1 MAITGNDAKLLFY
14 ARKYGVSFEET
25 LTLGRLKLYTSV
37 AVIAGLQSKFGTAE
51 KDVKNITLKDAYSEP
66 LFELLGAKKL
76 DSMDVSN
83 YENASL
89 IHDLNN
95 PIPDTLKNQYSVVID
110 GGTLEHI
117 FNFPQ
122 AINNCMNMIKQGGH
136 FIGITPANNLMGHG
150 FYQFSPELY
159 YRLFCPANGFR
170 IKKMMITAAHP
181 DGSFG
186 DWYEV
191 NDPAEVKS
199 RVVLVNELPTYL
211 MIIAER
217 TTTVSILSTAPQ
229 QSDYADT
236 WSKRTA
242 QKNKN
247 ETLSK
252 KIINMLVPAKI
263 RDIYYAVRLKLN
275 TGTLTTKDL
284 GAINDQHYK
293 KVEDQ

>member
-14 ARKYGVSFEET
+14 ARKNGVSFEET
-25 LTLGRLKLYTSV
+25 LTLGRLKLYTTV
-37 AVIAGLQSKFGTAE
+37 AAIAELQSKFGVAE
-51 KDVKNITLKDAYSEP
+51 ETVKKITLNDAYSEP
-66 LFELLGAKKL
+66 LFELLGAKKM
-76 DSMDVSN
+76 DSIDVSN

-95 PIPDTLKNQYSVVID
+95 PIPDKWKNQYSVVVD

-122 AINNCMNMIKQGGH
+122 AISNCMNMLKQGGH

-159 YRLFCPANGFR
+159 SRIFCAANGFR
-170 IKKMMITAAHP
+170 IKKLMITASHL

-186 DWYEV
+186 DWYNV
-191 NDPAEVKS
+191 ADPAEVKS

-211 MIIAER
+211 MVIAER
-217 TTTVSILSTAPQ
+217 TSIVSIFSNTPQ
-229 QSDYADT
+229 QSDYTVT
-236 WSKRTA
+236 WSKKTA
-242 QKNKN
+242 PENKK

-252 KIINMLVPAKI
+252 KIIKMLVPAKV

-275 TGTLTTKDL
+275 TDTLTTKDL
-284 GAINDQHYK
+284 GAINNQHYK